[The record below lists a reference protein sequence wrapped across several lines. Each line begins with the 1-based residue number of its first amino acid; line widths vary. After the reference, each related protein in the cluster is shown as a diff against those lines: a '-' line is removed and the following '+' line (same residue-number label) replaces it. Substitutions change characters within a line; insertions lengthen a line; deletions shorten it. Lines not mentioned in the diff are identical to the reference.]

1 LVNIRILRSL
11 AAALLIASTARGADY
26 LVYAGTYT
34 SGSSHG
40 IYGYRFDTR
49 GGKLKT
55 LGLMAETSNPSF
67 LLEHPDH
74 RFLYA
79 VNEDTGNSVSAF
91 LIDPKSGKLS
101 LVNKAASKGD
111 GPCHLALDRGGR
123 WLAVAN
129 YGSGS
134 VAVLP
139 LRKDG
144 GLGEAQAFV
153 QHHGSSANPQRQA
166 GPHAHSVLFSP
177 DNRFLL
183 AADLGA
189 DKIFVYRFDPG
200 TGSLT
205 PADPPFATVAPGSG
219 VRHLAF
225 HPNGAVL
232 YAINELSSSV
242 TAFRYDPASGALAEF
257 QTVSTLPPSHAGGN
271 TAAEIAVNAAGTMV
285 YGSNRGHESMALLA
299 IDPLRFTLSA
309 LEFTPLIGRTP
320 RHFAIDPTG
329 GYLIVANQDA
339 GSITVY
345 SVHPRSGQLR
355 PVGRP
360 TPNIDLPACVVFVP
374 MQTGD

>member
-1 LVNIRILRSL
+1 MNIRFLRAP
-11 AAALLIASTARGADY
+11 AAALLLATAASGAQY

-49 GGKLKT
+49 GARLKP

-67 LLEHPDH
+67 LVVHPDH

-79 VNEDTGNSVSAF
+79 VNEDAGNSVSAF
-91 LIDPKSGKLS
+91 LIDPKSGRLS
-101 LVNKAASKGD
+101 LVNKAASKGA

-129 YGSGS
+129 CTSGGVS
-134 VAVLP
+134 VLP

-144 GLGEAQAFV
+144 GLGEAQTLALPRGV
-153 QHHGSSANPQRQA
+153 GADPPRPA
-166 GPHAHSVLFSP
+166 APHANGLLFSP

-183 AADLGA
+183 VADAGA
-189 DKIFVYRFDPG
+189 DKVLVYAFDAQ
-200 TGSLT
+200 TGSLR
-205 PADPPFATVAPGSG
+205 PADPPSAQVAPGSG
-219 VRHLAF
+219 VRRLAF
-225 HPNGAVL
+225 HPNGKVV
-232 YAINELSSSV
+232 YALGGKSSRV
-242 TAFRYDPASGALAEF
+242 TAFRYDPATGALAEF
-257 QTVSTLPPSHAGGN
+257 QTVSTLPTSHNGPAA
-271 TAAEIAVNAAGTMV
+271 AAEMAVNAAGTMV
-285 YGSNRGHESMALLA
+285 YASNRGHESMALLVV
-299 IDPLRFTLSA
+299 DPLRFTLSA

-329 GYLIVANQDA
+329 GFLIVANQDA
-339 GSITVY
+339 DSITVY

-360 TPNIDLPACVVFVP
+360 TPNIDQPACVVFVP
-374 MQTGD
+374 VE

>member
-1 LVNIRILRSL
+1 MAS
-11 AAALLIASTARGADY
+11 AASGAEY

-34 SGSSHG
+34 SGSSRG
-40 IYGYRFDTR
+40 IYGYRFATR
-49 GGKLKT
+49 TGKLQP

-67 LLEHPDH
+67 VVEHPDH

-79 VNEDTGNSVSAF
+79 VNEDAGNSVSAF

-111 GPCHLALDRGGR
+111 GPCHLALDRSGR

-129 YGSGS
+129 YASGS
-134 VAVLP
+134 AAVLP

-144 GLGEAQAFV
+144 GLGEAQALV
-153 QHHGSSANPQRQA
+153 QHRGSSVNPQRQT
-166 GPHAHSVLFSP
+166 GPHAHCVLFSP

-183 AADLGA
+183 VADLGV
-189 DKIFVYRFDPG
+189 DKIFVYGFDVA
-200 TGSLT
+200 TGALR
-205 PADPPFATVAPGSG
+205 PADPAFAPVAPGSG

-225 HPNGAVL
+225 HPNGRVL

-242 TAFRYDPASGALAEF
+242 TAFRYDPASGALSEL
-257 QTVSTLPPSHAGGN
+257 QSVSTLPPSYAGPAA
-271 TAAEIAVNAAGTMV
+271 AAEIAVNAAGTMV
-285 YGSNRGHESMALLA
+285 YGSNRGLDGMALLVV
-299 IDPLRFTLSA
+299 DPRRFTLSA

-329 GYLIVANQDA
+329 GYLVAANQDS

-345 SVHPRSGQLR
+345 SVHPHSGQLR

-360 TPNIDLPACVVFVP
+360 VPNIDQPACVVFVP
-374 MQTGD
+374 AQ